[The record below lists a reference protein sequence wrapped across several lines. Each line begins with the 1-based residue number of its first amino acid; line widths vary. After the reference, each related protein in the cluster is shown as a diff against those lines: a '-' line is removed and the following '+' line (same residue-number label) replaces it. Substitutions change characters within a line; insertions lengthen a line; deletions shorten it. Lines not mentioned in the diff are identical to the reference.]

1 MKDIN
6 VKAIKPQF
14 TTVITTLDSYEED
27 LIVDG
32 MVKAPQGTV
41 KLYQTVI
48 AVGDAVRGIKVGDL
62 VLVNFNRYIVQK
74 YKENSIKNEMSN
86 MESELVLNI
95 PRIVL
100 DNKVYAKLQDNDIEG
115 VITEFEEYESEQAN
129 VALQ

>member
-41 KLYQTVI
+41 KLYQTVV
-48 AVGDAVRGIKVGDL
+48 AVGDAVRGVKVGDL

>member
-14 TTVITTLDSYEED
+14 TTVITTLNSYEDD

-32 MVKAPQGTV
+32 MVKAPRGTV
-41 KLYQTVI
+41 KLYQTVV
-48 AVGDAVRGIKVGDL
+48 AVGDAVRNIKVGDL
-62 VLVNFNRYIVQK
+62 VLVNFNRYIVPK
-74 YKENSIKNEMSN
+74 YKENSIKNEISS
-86 MESELVLNI
+86 MEQELVLNI

-100 DNKVYAKLQDNDIEG
+100 NNEMYAKLQDNDIEG

-129 VALQ
+129 TVLQ

>member
-41 KLYQTVI
+41 KLYQTVV

>member
-6 VKAIKPQF
+6 IKAIKPQF

-41 KLYQTVI
+41 KLYQTVV
-48 AVGDAVRGIKVGDL
+48 AVGDAVRGVKVGDL